1 MSMLYVTICWSAD
14 VVIEIDE
21 SEMSE
26 DLKKIDEYNAII
38 KDKSINLNYGIVNQQ
53 TNNTNPYDM
62 IKKNVD
68 IAREYFPIKIDNF
81 KNKPHLTLWVFND
94 SNAANQMYCLVDCS
108 RGHNNCW
115 YRLYNSRYVLGN
127 PDVKPLPNFNGYLD
141 QQIDALITEIKNKS
155 QHDQLISYQVQ
166 KISPSITSSESKESK
181 MPLKTAILLRI

>member
-1 MSMLYVTICWSAD
+1 M
-14 VVIEIDE
+14 
-21 SEMSE
+21 
-26 DLKKIDEYNAII
+26 
-38 KDKSINLNYGIVNQQ
+38 
-53 TNNTNPYDM
+53 
-62 IKKNVD
+62 
-68 IAREYFPIKIDNF
+68 
-81 KNKPHLTLWVFND
+81 FND